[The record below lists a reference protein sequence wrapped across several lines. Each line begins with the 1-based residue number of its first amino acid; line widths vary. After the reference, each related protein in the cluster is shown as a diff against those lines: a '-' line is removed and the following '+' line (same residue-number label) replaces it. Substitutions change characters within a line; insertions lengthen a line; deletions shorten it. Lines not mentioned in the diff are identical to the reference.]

1 MGRNSLGSG
10 LSDKMAAANPSWQDV
25 LESLTEK
32 ARKDGLLRSLKN
44 AKTVGAKVDKVID
57 SISIRNKLSTW
68 ISKCAESTYAK
79 SGGTATKLRDE
90 GNAKFRLHDNE
101 GSIRLY
107 SESVICS
114 PEYGPELSLAFG
126 NRSAALY
133 HAGQYEDCLK
143 DIELALKYRY
153 PKNLE
158 HKLHQRRGQCFTKLG
173 QQVEARNAFNKA
185 MTALELVPKLSADKK
200 RIHDS

>member
-1 MGRNSLGSG
+1 MY
-10 LSDKMAAANPSWQDV
+10 
-25 LESLTEK
+25 T
-32 ARKDGLLRSLKN
+32 
-44 AKTVGAKVDKVID
+44 
-57 SISIRNKLSTW
+57 
-68 ISKCAESTYAK
+68 
-79 SGGTATKLRDE
+79 
-90 GNAKFRLHDNE
+90 
-101 GSIRLY
+101 
-107 SESVICS
+107 ESVICS

-200 RIHDS
+200 ESMIRDIHALMAEMGKLTNLREIDGLYQIFFSCFRTCLSCQI